1 MTEDKYYRHGTSGKT
16 LGDVYRVVSSID
28 EKIDK
33 LQDEVSE
40 LIDARNGYYSGR
52 DILDDYEP
60 ESHY

>member
-16 LGDVYRVVSSID
+16 LNDVYRVVSSID

-33 LQDEVSE
+33 LKDEVSE
-40 LIDARNGYYSGR
+40 LIDARNGYFSGR